1 MHFRSALLPGLAAIA
16 VAMVAAACGHSS
28 PSMSSM
34 SSMPSTSST
43 SSMHSTS
50 SKASAS
56 TVVAGK
62 AARLR
67 IANYSFVPARMTVKV
82 GTTITVTN
90 VDSTA
95 HTVTAR
101 SGAFDTGTVNP
112 GKSKS
117 FMVAKPGVYAYY
129 CQFHAFMNG
138 TLTVVK

>member
-1 MHFRSALLPGLAAIA
+1 MRLRSALLPGLAAVA
-16 VAMVAAACGHSS
+16 VAVVGVACGHSS

-34 SSMPSTSST
+34 SSM
-43 SSMHSTS
+43 S

-56 TVVAGK
+56 TASTVVAGK
-62 AARLR
+62 TAKLK
-67 IANYSFVPARMTVKV
+67 IANYSYAPVKMTVKV
-82 GTTITVTN
+82 GTKITVTN

-112 GKSKS
+112 GRSKS
-117 FMVAKPGVYAYY
+117 FTVTKPGVYAYY

-138 TLTVVK
+138 TLTVVR